1 MKKHLVILMSLF
13 SSIFLFSQQDIR
25 KRSIKKTLQCNPSI
39 FLSQTN
45 QLKLVDTSTNPFT
58 YNNIGLAN
66 SFNYNAMGYNPV
78 DSFLYAIKV
87 SNSNEIVKINP
98 TNGIVTPIGNIN
110 KLPVATYINGEIDDV
125 GNFYVMD
132 NTFTDALYKVNLTTL
147 TSTKI
152 TLSRKIYS
160 ADFAFNPINGLL
172 YGVNSA
178 SDTNSPGDYGKL
190 YTINPQ
196 TGIVNFIGSSYAGNQ
211 VYGAMM
217 GVVTGELYGSE
228 NSGNFYQFN
237 ILTGERTLIS
247 GAPPSS
253 GNDGAHCVLSS
264 FTLGID
270 LYITKTDNKTQY
282 IPGTSNTYTIVA
294 GNNGPYG
301 TLGATVS
308 DPLPLN
314 IPSSN
319 MSYRVTSL
327 SGGATSNVIGT
338 QIGAINDKVNLPV
351 GAKVTYEVIINVPYT
366 YVGDLTNK
374 ATINAP
380 VNSSNDINLANNTA
394 SDTDT
399 TTICYKPGNFNMNG
413 TPTRVGITNL
423 QKQVGWPENIPN
435 GFIALESKSTG
446 LVITRVQNNTMITEP
461 KEGMIIYDINANC
474 VSLYN
479 GSIWKCIKQD
489 CNN

>member
-1 MKKHLVILMSLF
+1 MSLF
-13 SSIFLFSQQDIR
+13 SPISLFSQQDISE
-25 KRSIKKTLQCNPSI
+25 KNMKKTLQCNPSI

-58 YNNIGLAN
+58 YNNIGVAN
-66 SFNYNAMGYNPV
+66 TFNYNAMGYNPV
-78 DSFLYAIKV
+78 DSFLYAIRV
-87 SNSNEIVKINP
+87 SNSNEIVRINP
-98 TNGIVTPIGNIN
+98 STGIVSLIGNITN
-110 KLPVATYINGEIDDV
+110 LPVATYINGEIDDV

-132 NTFTDALYKVNLTTL
+132 NTFTDALYRVNLTTL
-147 TSTKI
+147 TATKI

-160 ADFAFNPINGLL
+160 ADFAFNPVNGLL

-178 SDTNSPGDYGKL
+178 SDVTSPGDYGKL

-196 TGIVNFIGSSYAGNQ
+196 TGTVTLIGSSYTGNQ

-247 GAPPSS
+247 GAPASS

-282 IPGTSNTYTIVA
+282 IPGTINTYTIVA

-314 IPSSN
+314 IPAAN
-319 MSYRVTSL
+319 MSYRVISL

-338 QIGAINDKVNLPV
+338 QMGAINDKVNLPV
-351 GAKVTYEVIINVPYT
+351 GAKVTYEVNINVPYS
-366 YVGDLTNK
+366 YVGDLTNT
-374 ATINAP
+374 ATIVAP
-380 VNSSNDINLANNTA
+380 INSSNDINPANNSA

-399 TTICYKPGNFNMNG
+399 TIICYKPGNFNMSG
-413 TPTRVGITNL
+413 TPTKVGITNL
-423 QKQVGWPENIPN
+423 QKLVGWPENIPN
-435 GFIALESKSTG
+435 GFVVLESKSTG
-446 LVITRVQNNTMITEP
+446 LVITRVLNNSMITEP

-479 GSIWKCIKQD
+479 GTIWKCIKQAAISF
-489 CNN
+489 CIYY